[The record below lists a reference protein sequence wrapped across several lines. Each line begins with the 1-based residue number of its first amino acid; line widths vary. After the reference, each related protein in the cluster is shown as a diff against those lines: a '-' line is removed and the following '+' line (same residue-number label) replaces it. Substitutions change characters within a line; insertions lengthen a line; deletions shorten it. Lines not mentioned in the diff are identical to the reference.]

1 MTTRSK
7 SLDERLSVEEFESL
21 PEEDEYRL
29 ELSRGRIVR
38 EPAPGPRHGWIALRL
53 GRRLAAFAED
63 EGLGLVFVDTAF
75 VLSAAEGIVRAPDV
89 AFVSSERVPPQG
101 MTDRFWEV
109 APDVAVEIVSPS
121 NTVSA
126 MQRKA
131 LEYLDSGA
139 RLVWVVD
146 PAERTVTVHRG
157 PDDIRILAGG
167 DTLEGGD
174 ALAGFSLVLGDLF
187 G

>member
-1 MTTRSK
+1 MTTRPNPV
-7 SLDERLSVEEFESL
+7 DERLSVEEFQSL
-21 PEEDEYRL
+21 PEEEGYRL

-38 EPAPGPRHGWIALRL
+38 EPAPGPRHGHLTGRL
-53 GRRLAAFAED
+53 YRALAAFAED

-75 VLSAAEGIVRAPDV
+75 VLSSAEGIVRAPDV

-101 MTDRFWEV
+101 VTDRFWEL
-109 APDVAVEIVSPS
+109 APDVAVEVVSPS

-131 LEYLDSGA
+131 LEYLDAGA
-139 RLVWVVD
+139 PLVWIVD
-146 PAERTVTVHRG
+146 PAERTATVHRG
-157 PDDIRILAGG
+157 RDDIRILAEA
-167 DTLEGGD
+167 DALEGGEALPGFRL
-174 ALAGFSLVLGDLF
+174 ALADLF

>member
-1 MTTRSK
+1 MTTKSK
-7 SLDERLSVEEFESL
+7 RVDERLSVDEFRSL
-21 PEEDEYRL
+21 PEEEGYRL
-29 ELSRGRIVR
+29 ELSRGRVVR

-53 GRRLAAFAED
+53 GRRLADFAED

-75 VLSAAEGIVRAPDV
+75 VLSAAEEIVRAPDV
-89 AFVSSERVPPQG
+89 AFVSSGRVPPQG
-101 MTDRFWEV
+101 VTDRFWEL
-109 APDVAVEIVSPS
+109 APDVAVEVVSPS

-131 LEYLDSGA
+131 LEYLDAGA
-139 RLVWVVD
+139 RLVWIVD

-157 PDDIRILAGG
+157 RDDIRILAGG
-167 DTLEGGD
+167 DALEGGATLPGFRL
-174 ALAGFSLVLGDLF
+174 ALTDLF